1 MADVRLKLDQVS
13 KQFQDRGGSGQ
24 VLAVDNVT
32 LEINSGEFVT
42 LLGPSGCGKTT
53 TLRMIAGFENPTQGR
68 IILDGQDITNV
79 APNKRD
85 MALVFQNYA
94 LFPHMTIYDN
104 VAYGLQTQRIPKNKV
119 RERVRDS
126 LAMMGLSGMEGRRPN
141 QLSGGQQQRVALAR
155 ALVTEPAILLF
166 DEPLSNLDAKLR
178 VQMRSEIHSLQRRLN
193 ITSVYVTHDQTEAMA
208 LSDQIIIMNQGR
220 VEQRGKPKEIY
231 RFPKSRF
238 VADFIGRANFVETT
252 VEMIGD
258 DQCQFQLF
266 GMTVTSVSHAEPCQS
281 GAAVVMIRPEA
292 LALRRDESLPQGR
305 VEQAMYLGSE
315 VEYIV
320 SLRGKSLVAVDNNP
334 GSEIFEEGQQ
344 VGIAFVREALHL
356 LPAEN

>member
-178 VQMRSEIHSLQRRLN
+178 VQMRLEIRKLHEDLR
-193 ITSVYVTHDQTEAMA
+193 ITSIYVTHDQVEAM
-208 LSDQIIIMNQGR
+208 
-220 VEQRGKPKEIY
+220 
-231 RFPKSRF
+231 
-238 VADFIGRANFVETT
+238 
-252 VEMIGD
+252 
-258 DQCQFQLF
+258 
-266 GMTVTSVSHAEPCQS
+266 
-281 GAAVVMIRPEA
+281 
-292 LALRRDESLPQGR
+292 
-305 VEQAMYLGSE
+305 
-315 VEYIV
+315 
-320 SLRGKSLVAVDNNP
+320 
-334 GSEIFEEGQQ
+334 
-344 VGIAFVREALHL
+344 
-356 LPAEN
+356 